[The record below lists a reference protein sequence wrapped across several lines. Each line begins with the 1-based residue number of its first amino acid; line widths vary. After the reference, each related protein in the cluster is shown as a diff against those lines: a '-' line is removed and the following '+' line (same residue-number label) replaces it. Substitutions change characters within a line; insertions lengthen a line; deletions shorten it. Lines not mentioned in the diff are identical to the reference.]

1 MAGRKEA
8 RARQCMHELTRIAN
22 KLRILDK
29 RTTDFGTG
37 EPLHAFEI
45 HTIEAIG
52 AGSGRT
58 VTELAEWF
66 STTKGAVSQVVGRL
80 EARGYIAKERDRD
93 NRKIVL
99 LSLTRRGETARAGHG
114 RFHQKMDAAFFA
126 ELEDVP
132 METLRRTFEFLSRA
146 SHYLDAYVER
156 ES

>member
-1 MAGRKEA
+1 
-8 RARQCMHELTRIAN
+8 MHELMRISN

-29 RTTDFGTG
+29 RAVDFGTG

-45 HTIEAIG
+45 HTIDAIG

-80 EARGYIAKERDRD
+80 EAMGYVAKERDPD
-93 NRKIVL
+93 NGKVVL
-99 LSLTRRGETARAGHG
+99 LSLTRRGDTACAGHE
-114 RFHQKMDAAFFA
+114 RFHHRMDAALFA

-132 METLRRTFEFLSRA
+132 MQTFQRALELLSRTSRHLDEYIA
-146 SHYLDAYVER
+146 S
-156 ES
+156 ESGS

>member
-1 MAGRKEA
+1 
-8 RARQCMHELTRIAN
+8 MHELTRIAN

-80 EARGYIAKERDRD
+80 EARGYIAKERDCD
-93 NRKIVL
+93 NRTIVL
-99 LSLTRRGETARAGHG
+99 LSLTPRGETARAGHE

-132 METLRRTFEFLSRA
+132 METLRRTFKFLSRA